1 MTLLSGRILLVDD
14 DQAVLYTA
22 RMILKQVFRQ
32 VDTES
37 SPAQILTRLEQTAYD
52 VILLDMNFA
61 PGKTNGE
68 EGLGW
73 MRKIRQAHPSGKVVV
88 TTAYGDIAL
97 AVRAMKEGAVDFLE
111 KPWEKE
117 KLVTTVTA
125 VYQLNPPQPPAEP
138 RRQPPPALSE
148 EGKSPYADIVSQSA
162 AMQKVFETLEKVAT
176 TDANVLVLGENG
188 TGKELVARALHRR
201 SARTAE
207 AFVKVDLGAITE
219 TLFESELFGH
229 ARGAFTGAV
238 DHRAGRFEVASGGTL
253 FLDEIGNLPLTLQAK
268 LLTALQ
274 SKQIIRVGTNQP
286 LATDVRLV
294 SATNQPVYL
303 MAEEQPPRFRQD
315 LLYRIN
321 TVEITLP
328 PLRERPDDIPLLV
341 NHFLAVYGSK
351 YHKEIRIRDAALRQL
366 QRYDWPGNV
375 RELQHAVERAVI
387 LSDQG
392 TVEASNLLA
401 NPAKYPPQQ
410 PSATYHMESVE
421 RTTIARAVSKHQ
433 GNLSRAA
440 QELGMGRSTLY
451 RKMKK
456 YGL

>member
-1 MTLLSGRILLVDD
+1 MTLLNGRILLVDD

-22 RMILKQVFRQ
+22 RLILKQVFSQ

-37 SPAQILTRLEQTAYD
+37 SPAEILTRLKRTSYD

-61 PGKTNGE
+61 PGKTSGE

-73 MRKIRQAHPSGKVVV
+73 IRKIRQVDSQVKIMV

-97 AVRAMKEGAVDFLE
+97 AVSAMKEGAVDFLE

-117 KLVTTVTA
+117 KLVTVVTS
-125 VYQLNPPQPPAEP
+125 VYHLNRSPPQVEQLKQQPGLHQEP
-138 RRQPPPALSE
+138 E
-148 EGKSPYADIVSQSA
+148 SPYAEIVSQSA
-162 AMQKVFETLEKVAT
+162 AMQAVYETLEKVAV
-176 TDANVLVLGENG
+176 TDASVLVLGENG
-188 TGKELVARALHRR
+188 TGKELIARALHRR
-201 SARTAE
+201 SHRAAE
-207 AFVKVDLGAITE
+207 AFVKVDLGAITD

-238 DHRAGRFEVASGGTL
+238 DHRMGRFEVASGGTL

-286 LATDVRLV
+286 IDTNVRLI
-294 SATNQPVYL
+294 SATNQPVHAL
-303 MAEEQPPRFRQD
+303 VEEHPPRFRPD

-321 TVEITLP
+321 TVEILLP
-328 PLRERPDDIPLLV
+328 PLRERREDIPLLV
-341 NHFLAVYGSK
+341 NHFLAVYGTK
-351 YHKEIRIRDAALRQL
+351 YHKEGRIHDAALRQL

-387 LSDQG
+387 LSDSG
-392 TVEASNLLA
+392 TVAAGDLLA
-401 NPAKYPPQQ
+401 HPGQRPAGQTP
-410 PSATYHMESVE
+410 ATYHMESVE
-421 RTTIARAVSKHQ
+421 RTTIAHAVSKHQ
-433 GNLSRAA
+433 GNLSQAA